1 MLYRVPG
8 HESVKYI
15 ELEHK
20 SLATGWCYG
29 HKWIIYP
36 IIEDLLTEMIPK
48 FILDMTNLSIWK
60 RTLIFKLFK
69 PSIHSQYTGHKEYS
83 I

>member
-1 MLYRVPG
+1 MFYPVPG
-8 HESVKYI
+8 HESVKYL

-29 HKWIIYP
+29 HKWILHL

-48 FILDMTNLSIWK
+48 FILDMTNCIYMEK
-60 RTLIFKLFK
+60 NFDF
-69 PSIHSQYTGHKEYS
+69 QAF
-83 I
+83 

>member
-1 MLYRVPG
+1 MLHPVPG

-29 HKWIIYP
+29 HKWIIHP
-36 IIEDLLTEMIPK
+36 ITEDINWDDSQVHFGHDQCIYTEK
-48 FILDMTNLSIWK
+48 NFD
-60 RTLIFKLFK
+60 FQAF
-69 PSIHSQYTGHKEYS
+69 
-83 I
+83 

>member
-1 MLYRVPG
+1 MFYPVPG

-29 HKWIIYP
+29 QKWINTCYNRRP
-36 IIEDLLTEMIPK
+36 I
-48 FILDMTNLSIWK
+48 N
-60 RTLIFKLFK
+60 
-69 PSIHSQYTGHKEYS
+69 
-83 I
+83 